1 MKAMVLGLG
10 LAVVLAAVIGLSLVS
25 STNGA
30 QGQVGP
36 VAANVRAADGA
47 APYQAVVVNT
57 ETFQAMQ
64 AVMTF
69 ARVIAL

>member
-1 MKAMVLGLG
+1 M
-10 LAVVLAAVIGLSLVS
+10 AVVLAAGIGLSLVPS
-25 STNGA
+25 PNVA

-36 VAANVRAADGA
+36 ATPANVWAADGA
-47 APYQAVVVNT
+47 APCQAVVVNM

-64 AVMTF
+64 AVMAF